1 MDENIFEAAS
11 KKPKRHRL
19 EKVASKDGLANP
31 SKSELTDMLKRI
43 REMKS
48 DLENKLGF
56 IYEKGKEAK
65 VDVDSLFGET
75 SASFTMQQIEEIR
88 VQEKILQDK
97 LDAIIP
103 PESCIRKVSKSK
115 EKLTQERKG
124 KFRGARQKWIPV
136 R

>member
-1 MDENIFEAAS
+1 MDENIFEAAA
-11 KKPKRHRL
+11 KKTKRHRP
-19 EKVASKDGLANP
+19 EKAASKDGAADP

-43 REMKS
+43 REMKT

-65 VDVDSLFGET
+65 VDVDNLFGGT

-88 VQEKILQDK
+88 AQEKILQDK
-97 LDAIIP
+97 LNAIIP
-103 PESCIRKVSKSK
+103 PESCIRKVPKSK